1 MKRSVVAMAAAAA
14 VASLALPAAPA
25 FAHAGLES
33 STPAAS
39 SVLEKSP
46 AAIVLDFDE
55 AVEAPLTSIDLF
67 DADAR
72 PVEIGAPV
80 AVSGDDSIVQAS
92 LPDLADGLYAVA
104 WRITSVDGHVV
115 DGAFSFQIG
124 TAATEA
130 GDADSLLGQVA
141 DGVSATSAVERL
153 LSVARL
159 LAFLGVVVLLGAGL
173 FAAAAPAHLAERRG
187 TLVLLWCGAVS
198 LLVGS
203 LMHYG
208 FQAAYAAAGTVG
220 DAFSPSVWGLIDQTG
235 TGRTI
240 LLRIVLEVVLV
251 VLLALFRHRATAW
264 WRSVALATALATV
277 VSFPAGGHASSLSP
291 RLLWTAVDALHL
303 AAIALWLGGLV
314 LFTVGRRVWLHDEAA
329 APLVRRFSAAA
340 AVCVP
345 VIVATGLAQ
354 TWKLAGG
361 FDNVTETAWG
371 RTLLVKVSVVAALV
385 AVGGVSRWLLRH
397 AGVSSLGRTVA
408 VEAVLG
414 IAVLA
419 LAAGMVG
426 LAPRPAAESQVFS
439 STLTTAGVIVDVT
452 VTPGQV
458 GGNQIHLV
466 ITPPGGSLQ
475 PVTGATAR
483 VSLPDRDI
491 PNAPVTLAAEGPN
504 HFSGLLT
511 LPYAGT
517 WKLELIVETSPGSTV
532 LLSADVPIP

>member
-1 MKRSVVAMAAAAA
+1 MKRRLVVAAALAAL
-14 VASLALPAAPA
+14 VGLALPATPVS
-25 FAHAGLES
+25 AHAGLES
-33 STPAAS
+33 STPSAS
-39 SVLEKSP
+39 SVLEESP
-46 AAIVLDFDE
+46 ESIVLDFDE
-55 AVEAPLTSIDLF
+55 AVEAPLTTIGLF
-67 DADAR
+67 DAEAR
-72 PVEIGAPV
+72 PIEIGAPV
-80 AVSGDDSIVQAS
+80 GVSGDGSIVQAS
-92 LPDLADGLYAVA
+92 LPDLADGLYAVS

-124 TAATEA
+124 TAVTDA

-187 TLVLLWCGAVS
+187 TMVLLWCGAVS
-198 LLVGS
+198 LLLGS
-203 LMHYG
+203 LLQYG

-240 LLRIVLEVVLV
+240 LLRIVLAAVLV
-251 VLLALFRHRATAW
+251 CLLALFRHRATAW
-264 WRSVALATALATV
+264 WRSLALATALATV

-303 AAIALWLGGLV
+303 AAMAVGLGGLV

-345 VIVATGLAQ
+345 VIVATGVAQ
-354 TWKLAGG
+354 TWKLSGG
-361 FDNVTETAWG
+361 FDGITDTAWG
-371 RTLLVKVSVVAALV
+371 RTLLVKVAVVTALV
-385 AVGGVSRWLLRH
+385 AVGGVSRWMLRH
-397 AGVSSLGRTVA
+397 AGVASLGRTVA

-414 IAVLA
+414 VAVVA

-426 LAPRPAAESQVFS
+426 LAPQPAAESQVFS

-452 VTPGQV
+452 VTPGRV
-458 GGNQIHLV
+458 GGNEMHLV

-475 PVTGATAR
+475 PVTGASAR
-483 VSLPDRDI
+483 VSLPERDI
-491 PNAPVTLAAEGPN
+491 PDAPITLTADGPN
-504 HFSGLLT
+504 H
-511 LPYAGT
+511 
-517 WKLELIVETSPGSTV
+517 
-532 LLSADVPIP
+532 SAPSS

>member
-1 MKRSVVAMAAAAA
+1 MKRCLVAATGLAAL
-14 VASLALPAAPA
+14 VSLALPAASA

-33 STPAAS
+33 STPGSS
-39 SVLEKSP
+39 SVLEESP
-46 AAIVLDFDE
+46 EAIVLDFDE
-55 AVEAPLTSIDLF
+55 AVEAPLTTIGLF

-72 PVEIGAPV
+72 PIEVGVPV
-80 AVSGDDSIVQAS
+80 AVSGDDTIVQAS
-92 LPDLADGLYAVA
+92 LPDLADGLYAVS

-124 TAATEA
+124 TAAT
-130 GDADSLLGQVA
+130 GDADSLIGQVA
-141 DGVSATSAVERL
+141 DGVGATPAVERL

-187 TLVLLWCGAVS
+187 TMALLWCGAVS
-198 LLVGS
+198 LLLGS
-203 LMHYG
+203 LLHYG

-220 DAFSPSVWGLIDQTG
+220 DAFTPSVWGLIDQTG

-240 LLRIVLEVVLV
+240 LLRVALAVVLMA
-251 VLLALFRHRATAW
+251 LLALFRHRATAW
-264 WRSVALATALATV
+264 WRSLALAAALATV

-303 AAIALWLGGLV
+303 AAIAVWLGGLV

-329 APLVRRFSAAA
+329 VPLVRRFSAAA

-345 VIVATGLAQ
+345 LIVATGVAQ
-354 TWKLAGG
+354 TWKLSGG
-361 FDNVTETAWG
+361 FDGITETAWG

-397 AGVSSLGRTVA
+397 AGAASLGRTVA

-426 LAPRPAAESQVFS
+426 LAPRPAAEAQVFS
-439 STLTTAGVIVDVT
+439 STLTTAGVIVDVI

-458 GGNQIHLV
+458 GGNEMHLV

-475 PVTGATAR
+475 PVAGATAR
-483 VSLPDRDI
+483 VSLPERDV
-491 PNAPVTLAAEGPN
+491 PNAPVTLTAEGSN
-504 HFSGLLT
+504 HFSGPLT
-511 LPYAGT
+511 LPYAGIWT
-517 WKLELIVETSPGSTV
+517 LELIIETEPGNSV
-532 LLSADVPIP
+532 LLVTQVPIP

>member
-1 MKRSVVAMAAAAA
+1 MKRCLVAAAALA
-14 VASLALPAAPA
+14 ALASLALPAASA
-25 FAHAGLES
+25 SAHAGLES
-33 STPAAS
+33 STPGSS
-39 SVLEKSP
+39 SVLEESP
-46 AAIVLDFDE
+46 EAIVLDFDE
-55 AVEAPLTSIDLF
+55 AVEAPLTTIGLF

-72 PVEIGAPV
+72 PIEVGVPV
-80 AVSGDDSIVQAS
+80 AVSGDDTIVQAS
-92 LPDLADGLYAVA
+92 LPELADGLYAVS
-104 WRITSVDGHVV
+104 WRITSVDGHVI

-124 TAATEA
+124 TTAT

-141 DGVSATSAVERL
+141 DGVGATPAVERL

-187 TLVLLWCGAVS
+187 TMALLWCGAVS
-198 LLVGS
+198 LLLGS
-203 LMHYG
+203 LLQYG

-220 DAFSPSVWGLIDQTG
+220 DAFTPSVWGLIDQTG

-240 LLRIVLEVVLV
+240 LLRVALAVVLMA
-251 VLLALFRHRATAW
+251 LLALFRHRATAW
-264 WRSVALATALATV
+264 WRSVALAAALATV
-277 VSFPAGGHASSLSP
+277 VSFPAGGHASSLAP

-303 AAIALWLGGLV
+303 AAMAVWLGGLV

-329 APLVRRFSAAA
+329 VPLVRRFSAAA

-345 VIVATGLAQ
+345 LIVATGVAQ
-354 TWKLAGG
+354 TWKLSGG
-361 FDNVTETAWG
+361 FDGITETAWG

-397 AGVSSLGRTVA
+397 TGAASLGRTVA

-426 LAPRPAAESQVFS
+426 LAPQPAAETQVFS
-439 STLTTAGVIVDVT
+439 STLTTAGVIVDVI

-458 GGNQIHLV
+458 GGNEMHLV

-475 PVTGATAR
+475 PVAGATAR
-483 VSLPDRDI
+483 VSLPERDV
-491 PNAPVTLAAEGPN
+491 PNAPVTLAAEGSN
-504 HFSGLLT
+504 HFGGPLT

-517 WKLELIVETSPGSTV
+517 WTLELIIETEPGNSV
-532 LLSADVPIP
+532 LLVTQVPIP

>member
-1 MKRSVVAMAAAAA
+1 MKRRLVVAAALAAL
-14 VASLALPAAPA
+14 VGLALPATPVS
-25 FAHAGLES
+25 AHAGLES
-33 STPAAS
+33 STPSAS
-39 SVLEKSP
+39 SVLEESP
-46 AAIVLDFDE
+46 ESIVLDFDE
-55 AVEAPLTSIDLF
+55 AVEAPLTTIGLF
-67 DADAR
+67 DAEAR
-72 PVEIGAPV
+72 PIEIGAPV
-80 AVSGDDSIVQAS
+80 AVSGDGSIVQAS
-92 LPDLADGLYAVA
+92 LPDLADGLYAVS

-124 TAATEA
+124 TAVTDA

-187 TLVLLWCGAVS
+187 TMVLLWCGAVS
-198 LLVGS
+198 LLLGS
-203 LMHYG
+203 LLQYG

-240 LLRIVLEVVLV
+240 LLRIVLAAVLV
-251 VLLALFRHRATAW
+251 GLLALFRHRATAW
-264 WRSVALATALATV
+264 WRSLTLATALATV

-303 AAIALWLGGLV
+303 AAMAAWLGGLV

-345 VIVATGLAQ
+345 VIVATGVAQ
-354 TWKLAGG
+354 TWKLSGG
-361 FDNVTETAWG
+361 FDGITDTAWG
-371 RTLLVKVSVVAALV
+371 RTLLVKVAVVTALV
-385 AVGGVSRWLLRH
+385 AVGGVSRWMLRH
-397 AGVSSLGRTVA
+397 AGVASLGRTVA

-414 IAVLA
+414 VAVVA

-426 LAPRPAAESQVFS
+426 LAPQPAAESQVFS

-452 VTPGQV
+452 VTPGRV
-458 GGNQIHLV
+458 GGNEMHLV

-475 PVTGATAR
+475 PVTGASAR
-483 VSLPDRDI
+483 VSLPERDI
-491 PNAPVTLAAEGPN
+491 PDAPVTLTADGPN
-504 HFSGLLT
+504 HFSGPLT
-511 LPYAGT
+511 LPYAGSWT
-517 WKLELIVETSPGSTV
+517 LELIIETEPGNSV
-532 LLSADVPIP
+532 LLVAQVPIP